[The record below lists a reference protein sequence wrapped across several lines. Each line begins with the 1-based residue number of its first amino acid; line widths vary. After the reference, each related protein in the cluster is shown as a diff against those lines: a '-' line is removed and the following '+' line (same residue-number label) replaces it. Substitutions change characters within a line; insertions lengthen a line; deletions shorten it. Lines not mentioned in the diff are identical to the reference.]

1 MKLTGKRIFT
11 AITLVL
17 GFITLYQVVSK
28 PEPVAD
34 LKTPEVARA
43 NAQSFDQ
50 KLTQLEAPRTGDS
63 EAAEVHFSSDEVSA
77 GLAQSMGTTP
87 APTAAATP
95 VSSASTSPD
104 STVGPGEVQVKDYQ
118 VKLDGDV
125 ARGQFVT
132 KVAGKDLYVTV
143 AGHLGSHDGYVTFDP
158 TEFKVGEMSIPVSL
172 INSLLQKKLA
182 EQREQL
188 KLPEGIASLRIEN
201 GELVI
206 TQSKRE

>member
-17 GFITLYQVVSK
+17 GFITVYQVMSK
-28 PEPVAD
+28 PEPIASP
-34 LKTPEVARA
+34 KTPEISRA

-50 KLTQLEAPRTGDS
+50 KLAQLEAPRTEGS
-63 EAAEVHFSSDEVSA
+63 EPSEVHFSSDEVSA
-77 GLAQSMGTTP
+77 EMAQSMGT
-87 APTAAATP
+87 AAAKP
-95 VSSASTSPD
+95 VSSAPSSPD
-104 STVGPGEVQVKDYQ
+104 APIGSGEVQVKDYQ
-118 VKLDGDV
+118 VKLEGDV

-132 KVAGKDLYVTV
+132 QVAGKDLYVTV
-143 AGHLGSHDGYVTFDP
+143 AGHLGSQDGYVTFDP

-172 INSLLQKKLA
+172 INSTLQKKLA

-188 KLPEGIASLRIEN
+188 KLPEGISNLHVEN

-206 TQSKRE
+206 TQK

>member
-17 GFITLYQVVSK
+17 GFITLYQVLSK
-28 PEPVAD
+28 PEPVANRQT
-34 LKTPEVARA
+34 KESASA

-50 KLTQLEAPRTGDS
+50 KLAQLQAPRAESS
-63 EAAEVHFSSDEVSA
+63 EPSEVHFSSDEVSSEI
-77 GLAQSMGTTP
+77 AQSMGG
-87 APTAAATP
+87 AATP
-95 VSSASTSPD
+95 AARPVSSSPPSAD
-104 STVGPGEVQVKDYQ
+104 STITPGELQIKEYQ
-118 VKLDGDV
+118 VKLEGDV

-132 KVAGKDLYVTV
+132 QVAGKDLYVTV
-143 AGHLGSHDGYVTFDP
+143 AGHLGSQDGYVTFDP

-172 INSLLQKKLA
+172 VSSTLQKKLA

-188 KLPEGIASLRIEN
+188 KLPEGISSLRVEN

-206 TQSKRE
+206 TQK

>member
-17 GFITLYQVVSK
+17 GFITVYQVLSK
-28 PEPVAD
+28 PEPIAD
-34 LKTPEVARA
+34 PKTPEIARA

-50 KLTQLEAPRTGDS
+50 KLAQIEAPRTDGSDP
-63 EAAEVHFSSDEVSA
+63 AEVRFSSDEVSA
-77 GLAQSMGTTP
+77 ELSQSMGATP
-87 APTAAATP
+87 APAAKP
-95 VSSASTSPD
+95 VSSAPASPD
-104 STVGPGEVQVKDYQ
+104 STIAPGEVQVKGYQ
-118 VKLDGDV
+118 VKLEGDV

-143 AGHLGSHDGYVTFDP
+143 AGHLGSQDGYVTFDP
-158 TEFKVGEMSIPVSL
+158 TEVKVGEMSIPVSL
-172 INSLLQKKLA
+172 VSSTLQKKLA

-188 KLPEGIASLRIEN
+188 RLPEGISSLRVEN

-206 TQSKRE
+206 TQK

>member
-17 GFITLYQVVSK
+17 GFITLYQVLSK

-34 LKTPEVARA
+34 PKTPEIARA

-50 KLTQLEAPRTGDS
+50 KLAQIEAPRTDGSDP
-63 EAAEVHFSSDEVSA
+63 AEVRFSSDEVSA
-77 GLAQSMGTTP
+77 ELSQSMGARP
-87 APTAAATP
+87 APAAKP
-95 VSSASTSPD
+95 VSSAPASPD
-104 STVGPGEVQVKDYQ
+104 STIAPGEVQVKDYQ
-118 VKLDGDV
+118 VKLEGDV

-132 KVAGKDLYVTV
+132 QVAGKDLYVTV
-143 AGHLGSHDGYVTFDP
+143 AGHLGSQDGYVTFDP
-158 TEFKVGEMSIPVSL
+158 TEVKVGEMSIPVSL
-172 INSLLQKKLA
+172 VSSTLQKKLA

-188 KLPEGIASLRIEN
+188 RLPEGISSLRVEN

-206 TQSKRE
+206 TQK